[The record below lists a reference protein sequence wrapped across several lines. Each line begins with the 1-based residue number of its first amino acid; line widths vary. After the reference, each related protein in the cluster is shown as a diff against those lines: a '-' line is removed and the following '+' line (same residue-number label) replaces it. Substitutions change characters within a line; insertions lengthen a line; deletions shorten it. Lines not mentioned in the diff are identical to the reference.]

1 MDYTDH
7 TLERLRNSLPW
18 GYAKQLQIRL
28 LHKFGKRLTENSI
41 RRHLTL
47 KNANDLTISEA
58 LILADEYK
66 AERIKMATTI
76 AKRK

>member
-1 MDYTDH
+1 MDYTVH

-18 GYAKQLQIRL
+18 GYAKKIQERL
-28 LHKFGKRLTENSI
+28 YQKYGKRLTENSI

-47 KNANDLTISEA
+47 AYANNNTISEA

-66 AERIKMATTI
+66 IERIKMATTI